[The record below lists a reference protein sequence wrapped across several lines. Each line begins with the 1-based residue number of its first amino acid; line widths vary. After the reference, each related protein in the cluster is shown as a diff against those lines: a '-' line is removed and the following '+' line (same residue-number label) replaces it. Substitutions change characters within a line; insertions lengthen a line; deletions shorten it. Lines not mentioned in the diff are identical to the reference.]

1 METATFSLLVG
12 CLGAGLDP
20 GGSRRALYGA
30 GRPRPGPPPGGAQPA
45 GDAPWDHSGEVYRKL
60 LGIRL
65 ASVVL
70 CVLAA
75 AVLFLQHGTGP
86 ALALAGLGCCL
97 HYAAYRIRTRHVQA
111 VQKAALLTPKDAPA
125 EAFRDD
131 DVRTDNGSSVR
142 PARTA

>member
-12 CLGAGLDP
+12 CLGAGLIWRLAQ
-20 GGSRRALYGA
+20 GLVRRWSAKA
-30 GRPRPGPPPGGAQPA
+30 RPAPGGAQPA

>member
-12 CLGAGLDP
+12 CLGAGLIWRLAQ
-20 GGSRRALYGA
+20 GLARRWSAKARPASGGA
-30 GRPRPGPPPGGAQPA
+30 GHE
-45 GDAPWDHSGEVYRKL
+45 GDDVPWEHSGEVYRKL

-65 ASVVL
+65 ASVAL
-70 CVLAA
+70 CALAA
-75 AVLFLQHGTGP
+75 TVLFLQHGTGP

-111 VQKAALLTPKDAPA
+111 VQEAALLTPKDATA
-125 EAFRDD
+125 EAFGDD
-131 DVRTDNGSSVR
+131 ARTDDGSSVR

>member
-1 METATFSLLVG
+1 METATFSLFVG
-12 CLGAGLDP
+12 CLGAGLIWRLAQ
-20 GGSRRALYGA
+20 GLARRWSAKA
-30 GRPRPGPPPGGAQPA
+30 RPAPGGAQPA
-45 GDAPWDHSGEVYRKL
+45 DDAPWEHSGEVYRKL

-65 ASVVL
+65 ASIAL
-70 CVLAA
+70 CALAA

-111 VQKAALLTPKDAPA
+111 VQKAALLTPQAATA

-131 DVRTDNGSSVR
+131 ARTDDGSSVR

>member
-1 METATFSLLVG
+1 MEPATFSLLVG
-12 CLGAGLDP
+12 CLGAGLIWRLAQ
-20 GGSRRALYGA
+20 GLVRRWSTKA
-30 GRPRPGPPPGGAQPA
+30 RPAPGGAQPA

-86 ALALAGLGCCL
+86 ALALAGL
-97 HYAAYRIRTRHVQA
+97 YAAYRIRTRHVQA